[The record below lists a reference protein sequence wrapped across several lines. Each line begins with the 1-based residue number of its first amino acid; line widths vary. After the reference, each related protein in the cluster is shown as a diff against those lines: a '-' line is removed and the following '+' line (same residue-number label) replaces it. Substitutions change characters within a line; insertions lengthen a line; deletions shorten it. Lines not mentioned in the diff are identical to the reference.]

1 MANQFNMDKFNS
13 FLDKATSVISCDSE
27 CQKNKSSEE
36 LKQKYLDAQLNLIT
50 APNQVT
56 VATKNYITYSQGEVA
71 YNEYNEAKLTEIA
84 KKITTTF
91 KSSFDTQVKD
101 LNITIDTYDGLLIN
115 FRNVVDLYTNYIKEN
130 AELKKELNET
140 TKDIVT
146 NDRKTYY
153 QDQGISN
160 LNSYYTYILVL
171 YIITVVVYLVSIFV
185 FPTSLSTFKKIIIL
199 LFLIIYPFISTR
211 LLSWFISLY
220 MKFVSILPKNVHTD
234 I

>member
-91 KSSFDTQVKD
+91 KSSFDSQVKD

>member
-13 FLDKATSVISCDSE
+13 FLEKATSVISCDSE

-185 FPTSLSTFKKIIIL
+185 FPTTLSTFKKIIIL

>member
-185 FPTSLSTFKKIIIL
+185 FPTSLSMFKKIIIL